1 MVIQY
6 IRKVA
11 QMAAKKRAVSS
22 TTAAIAEAQITPT
35 KSGDGTWA
43 PQEEQCGGP
52 SNHTLRNFWRRDL
65 SAAVPVQKRLRRQGR
80 ERRLFELGC
89 HYCVPKETPLP
100 GKLVT
105 GGARVLMRRKAV
117 QSPGRQTIRNQPRLA
132 LSKGANYARAGL
144 VVWRQGTQVI
154 PVASIRAH
162 ISP

>member
-80 ERRLFELGC
+80 ERRLFKLGC

-117 QSPGRQTIRNQPRLA
+117 QSPGRQTIRNHKQRRQLGSGRVGCRETGDTGDTRCQYPCARL
-132 LSKGANYARAGL
+132 SSERA
-144 VVWRQGTQVI
+144 
-154 PVASIRAH
+154 
-162 ISP
+162 